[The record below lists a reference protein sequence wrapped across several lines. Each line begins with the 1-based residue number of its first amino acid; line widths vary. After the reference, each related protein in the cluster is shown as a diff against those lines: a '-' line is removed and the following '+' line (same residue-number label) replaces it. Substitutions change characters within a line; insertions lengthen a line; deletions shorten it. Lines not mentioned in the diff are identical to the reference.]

1 MRWTHSV
8 PIDAPADLVWEI
20 VTDVEGWPRHISTV
34 RAVQR
39 LDEGPLR
46 VGSSAR
52 IEQPGQPPAVW
63 TVTRLDPGR
72 EFSWGTARR
81 GLRMTGTHRVVAE
94 AAGSR
99 NHLELTAHGPLAWL
113 VALVARHV
121 LRTENAGFRAEA
133 LRRVAA

>member
-8 PIDAPADLVWEI
+8 PIDAPADVVWEL
-20 VTDVEGWPRHISTV
+20 VTDVEAWPRCISTV
-34 RAVQR
+34 RSVRR

-46 VGSSAR
+46 VGSSAW

-63 TVTRLDPGR
+63 TVARLDPGR
-72 EFSWGTARR
+72 EFSWSTARR
-81 GLRMTGTHRVVAE
+81 GLRMTGTHRVVPDGPGCRNE
-94 AAGSR
+94 IELAA
-99 NHLELTAHGPLAWL
+99 AGPLAVLL
-113 VALVARHV
+113 VPVARYV

>member
-1 MRWTHSV
+1 M
-8 PIDAPADLVWEI
+8 PIDAPADVVWEL
-20 VTDVEGWPRHISTV
+20 VTDVEAWPGYFTTV
-34 RAVQR
+34 RSVRR

-63 TVTRLDPGR
+63 TVARLDPGR

-81 GLRMTGTHRVVAE
+81 GLRMTGTHRVVPE
-94 AAGSR
+94 GPGCR
-99 NHLELTAHGPLAWL
+99 NELELAAEGPLAWL
-113 VALVARHV
+113 VALAARYV

>member
-1 MRWTHSV
+1 M
-8 PIDAPADLVWEI
+8 PIDAPADVVWEL
-20 VTDVEGWPRHISTV
+20 VTDVEGWPRYVSTV

-52 IEQPGQPPAVW
+52 IEQPGQQPAVW

-72 EFSWGTARR
+72 EFCWGTARR
-81 GLRMTGTHRVVAE
+81 GLRMTGTHRVVPDGP
-94 AAGSR
+94 GSR
-99 NHLELTAHGPLAWL
+99 NDLELTAHGPLAWL
-113 VALVARHV
+113 VALAARHV